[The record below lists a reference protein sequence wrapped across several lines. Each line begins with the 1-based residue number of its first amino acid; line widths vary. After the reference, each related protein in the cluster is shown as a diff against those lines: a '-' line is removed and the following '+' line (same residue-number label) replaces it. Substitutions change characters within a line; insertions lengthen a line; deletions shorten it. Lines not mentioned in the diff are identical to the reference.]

1 MNKYWYFG
9 CLKNERL
16 WGETKKIFFSG
27 LQSYKPDRKGGP
39 GSQLSRPVHKAGVL
53 HKILSGDNFM
63 YLLNPNNAKIVC
75 PQRYQITFETLR
87 FPQFIVMI
95 LYVLV

>member
-27 LQSYKPDRKGGP
+27 VQSYKPDRKGGP
-39 GSQLSRPVHKAGVL
+39 GSQLSRPVHKAGAL
-53 HKILSGDNFM
+53 HKILSGDNFL
-63 YLLNPNNAKIVC
+63 YLEPKYIHNTRPKLFSLIFKA
-75 PQRYQITFETLR
+75 F
-87 FPQFIVMI
+87 
-95 LYVLV
+95 

>member
-63 YLLNPNNAKIVC
+63 YFEPKYIISKLFALGVSKLLLKPRDFLNHSIYC
-75 PQRYQITFETLR
+75 
-87 FPQFIVMI
+87 
-95 LYVLV
+95 

>member
-1 MNKYWYFG
+1 MNDFG
-9 CLKNERL
+9 
-16 WGETKKIFFSG
+16 GETKKIFFSG

-63 YLLNPNNAKIVC
+63 YLP
-75 PQRYQITFETLR
+75 
-87 FPQFIVMI
+87 
-95 LYVLV
+95 